1 MTLGPLFM
9 GQPACLS
16 LAISTPP
23 GPPSTV
29 RREATVGLQSIP
41 TGCPSRRGVQRMV
54 VKVRLGRLPPPG
66 TWSSWTP
73 GRIEPDLNQCV
84 WGGGVGGDVE
94 RKLGSPPSEPLCVVL
109 ILTAGSRGAPL
120 PGHTS
125 QPLMVLLTPLH
136 EWEN

>member
-1 MTLGPLFM
+1 M
-9 GQPACLS
+9 
-16 LAISTPP
+16 
-23 GPPSTV
+23 
-29 RREATVGLQSIP
+29 
-41 TGCPSRRGVQRMV
+41 
-54 VKVRLGRLPPPG
+54 PPPG

-73 GRIEPDLNQCV
+73 GQIEPDLNQCV

-94 RKLGSPPSEPLCVVL
+94 RKLC
-109 ILTAGSRGAPL
+109 GAHP